1 MGILTGSRPELAPSP
16 AVEWRDRMVEALR
29 VPVIHAKCS
38 EQRLAGVSTQDTRAL
53 CWMGSHKEAT
63 KRRGGGAGE
72 RASTHEV
79 VSLGWKGG
87 WGEVG
92 RRASWT
98 GGADQS
104 KGLEGRDYSQS
115 IYKATDR

>member
-1 MGILTGSRPELAPSP
+1 
-16 AVEWRDRMVEALR
+16 MVEALR

-53 CWMGSHKEAT
+53 CWTGSYKEAT
-63 KRRGGGAGE
+63 KRRGE

-79 VSLGWKGG
+79 VSLGRKGG

-98 GGADQS
+98 GGADPS